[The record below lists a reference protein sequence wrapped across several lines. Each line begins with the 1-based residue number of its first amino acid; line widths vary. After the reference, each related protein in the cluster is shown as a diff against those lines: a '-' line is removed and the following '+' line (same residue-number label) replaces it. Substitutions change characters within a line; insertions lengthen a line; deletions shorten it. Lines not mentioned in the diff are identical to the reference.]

1 MLRLSVVVPL
11 TNILPYFAVVL
22 APQKK
27 NLLASK
33 PETKPEDPNRSSRGL
48 LHQRCC
54 RGRGR
59 GQGRTNTLRGQGRTN
74 TVRDQPGDNLKENL
88 SFLARVWSEDTN

>member
-11 TNILPYFAVVL
+11 TNILPNFAAVL

-27 NLLASK
+27 NLLAWI
-33 PETKPEDPNRSSRGL
+33 PEKKPEDPNRSSRGL

-59 GQGRTNTLRGQGRTN
+59 GQGRTNT
-74 TVRDQPGDNLKENL
+74 VRDQPGDNLKENL
-88 SFLARVWSEDTN
+88 SFLARVWSGDTN